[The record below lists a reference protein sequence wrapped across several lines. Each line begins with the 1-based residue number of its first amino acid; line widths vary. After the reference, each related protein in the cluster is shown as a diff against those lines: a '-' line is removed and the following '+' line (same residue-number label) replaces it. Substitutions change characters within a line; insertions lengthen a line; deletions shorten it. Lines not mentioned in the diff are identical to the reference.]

1 MEFKT
6 SPLDLEAGG
15 KFIAVMGANDAKKM
29 GIISDDRVMISTKE
43 REIMGIL
50 NTAEDFPEGVL
61 GVYRAIQSTLELEEG
76 APVEVVLADR
86 PESLTF
92 IREKIMGNKL
102 TPQQIEMIVAD
113 VVEHHLSDIEL
124 SSFVTSLQIHGTSM
138 EEMEAL
144 SRAMVKMGKSIS
156 FKKTPILDKHSIG
169 GVPGDK
175 TTLIVVPIIA
185 AAGYTIPKSSSRA
198 ITSPAGTADRMEV
211 LAPVNKRIDEI
222 IEIVDKVGACIIW
235 GGALDLAPADDLFI
249 QVEYP
254 LSIDPLLLPSILSK
268 KKAMGSTH
276 VVIDI
281 PTGRGAKVHTLNEA
295 QQLSFNFIEIGGR
308 LDMQIKC
315 AITEGGQPIG
325 CAIGPRLE
333 AREAL
338 YTLMGKGPH
347 DLVDKATSLSGV
359 LLEMMGDENGKETA
373 LKIIESGKAEA
384 KMREIIEAQGGDPEV
399 QPEDLSPGRWV
410 DVEAERDGRVL
421 WIDNR
426 AIARIARATG
436 APSTQTAGLYLNAK
450 LGDPVKKGEPLLR
463 IYSNNN
469 RNLKQAEA
477 MIDGVEPVVVGDR
490 IGEKMLIMKI
500 SEAKTPGPDRYILD
514 R

>member
-1 MEFKT
+1 
-6 SPLDLEAGG
+6 
-15 KFIAVMGANDAKKM
+15 
-29 GIISDDRVMISTKE
+29 
-43 REIMGIL
+43 
-50 NTAEDFPEGVL
+50 
-61 GVYRAIQSTLELEEG
+61 
-76 APVEVVLADR
+76 
-86 PESLTF
+86 
-92 IREKIMGNKL
+92 
-102 TPQQIEMIVAD
+102 
-113 VVEHHLSDIEL
+113 
-124 SSFVTSLQIHGTSM
+124 
-138 EEMEAL
+138 
-144 SRAMVKMGKSIS
+144 
-156 FKKTPILDKHSIG
+156 
-169 GVPGDK
+169 
-175 TTLIVVPIIA
+175 
-185 AAGYTIPKSSSRA
+185 
-198 ITSPAGTADRMEV
+198 
-211 LAPVNKRIDEI
+211 
-222 IEIVDKVGACIIW
+222 
-235 GGALDLAPADDLFI
+235 LAPADDLFI

-338 YTLMGKGPH
+338 FTLMGKGPH
-347 DLVDKATSLSGV
+347 DLVDKATSLAGV

-399 QPEDLSPGRWV
+399 QPEDLSLGRWV